1 MKYNFDEVINRYGT
15 NSYKYDFPERF
26 GKPADIL
33 PLWVADM
40 DFRIP
45 LEVMDAIQ
53 KVANHGIY
61 GYTDV
66 DESYF
71 PVVANWFAQRHDY
84 QIKNDWLIKV
94 PGIVFALGM
103 AIKGLT
109 APGDAIVIQKPLYP
123 PIENTIVANGRVA
136 IDNPLVYNESRYTI
150 DMEDFEGKIA
160 ENKARMFILCN
171 PHNPGGR
178 VWTREE
184 LLAMGR
190 ICQKYNCLVVSDE
203 IHCDI
208 VFKDHKH
215 LVFSTVCEDFADFSI
230 ICTAPSKTFNLAGLQ
245 AANIFIPNKELR
257 DKYIHEIHATGYS
270 QLNTMGL
277 AACQAAY
284 AHGGPWL
291 DALMEY
297 LTANAN
303 FVNEYLANY
312 APLIKPMPLEG
323 SYLMWLDFN
332 SLGLSHEDLE
342 ERLDQAKVWLSSG
355 TVFGAAGTGFF
366 RVNLTCPKS
375 ILEMALERV
384 LKAVRI

>member
-1 MKYNFDEVINRYGT
+1 MYNFDEVINRRGT

-26 GKPADIL
+26 GKPADAL

-45 LEVMDAIQ
+45 HEAMAAIQ
-53 KVANHGIY
+53 KVADHGIY

-71 PVVANWFAQRHDY
+71 SEIAKWFAERHDY
-84 QIKNDWLIKV
+84 QIKSDWLVKA

-109 APGDAIVIQKPLYP
+109 NLGDAIIIQKPLYP
-123 PIENTIVANGRVA
+123 PIENTIKANGRIP
-136 IDNPLVYNESRYTI
+136 IDNPLVYSEGRYTI
-150 DMEDFEGKIA
+150 DLEDFEDKIA
-160 ENKARMFILCN
+160 KNNAKMFILCN

-184 LLAMGR
+184 LLGMGR
-190 ICQKYNCLVVSDE
+190 ICKKYNCIVVSDE

-208 VFKDHKH
+208 IFKGHKH
-215 LVFSTVCEDFADFSI
+215 LVFSTVREDFADFSI

-245 AANIFIPNKELR
+245 ASNIFIPNKELR
-257 DKYIHEIHATGYS
+257 GKFKHEIHATGYS

-284 AHGGPWL
+284 AQGGPWL
-291 DALMEY
+291 EALMQY
-297 LTANAN
+297 LTINADY
-303 FVNEYLANY
+303 VYEYLAKHI
-312 APLIKPMPLEG
+312 PKIKPMPLEG

-332 SLGLSHEDLE
+332 ALGIPHQELE
-342 ERLDQAKVWLSSG
+342 ERLNRAKVWLSDG
-355 TVFGAAGTGFF
+355 TIFGAAGSGFF
-366 RVNLTCPKS
+366 RINLTCPKS
-375 ILEMALERV
+375 VLEMAMERV
-384 LKAVRI
+384 AQAVK